1 MSRLLSEDAVIHSL
15 MDFTKGKK
23 TLGQCIDDVPTA
35 CDIEKVVAELS
46 QLKEIEKLDGMS
58 IDEMHRKYHEMRA
71 RVRYLSETQVPKEV
85 EIELVGSIM
94 YKWFCPV
101 CGSGK
106 ISGNK
111 GDKPKYC
118 SECGQ
123 RLEFLE

>member
-35 CDIEKVVAELS
+35 YEDENVAAELS
-46 QLKEIEKLDGMS
+46 KLKEIEKSDGIS

-71 RVRYLSETQVPKEV
+71 RVRYLSGTQAPKEV
-85 EIELVGSIM
+85 EIEVVGGI
-94 YKWFCPV
+94 YKWFCPA
-101 CGSGK
+101 CRTGT

-111 GDKPKYC
+111 VDKPKYC

-123 RLEFLE
+123 RLEF